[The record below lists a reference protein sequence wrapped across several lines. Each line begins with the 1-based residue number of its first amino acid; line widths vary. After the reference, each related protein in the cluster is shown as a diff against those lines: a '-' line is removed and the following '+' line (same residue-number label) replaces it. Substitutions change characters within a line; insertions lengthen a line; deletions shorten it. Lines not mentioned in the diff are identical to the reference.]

1 MICSIGSERLVS
13 KLIVDMRRHKL
24 VSEIFKHAEVI
35 GTNKS
40 TVVFILATM
49 NDRELTRFHK
59 EFLQNKPLYD
69 R

>member
-1 MICSIGSERLVS
+1 
-13 KLIVDMRRHKL
+13 MRRIKL
-24 VSEIFKHAEVI
+24 VSEIFRHAEAI
-35 GTNKS
+35 GANKS

-49 NDRELTRFHK
+49 NDRALTHFHK